1 MFFCCLKIFK
11 EWHMSV
17 SSLAKSVARFHYD
30 NLQNGPLLTQFR
42 QTRSASLYAVSQLLE
57 SELSML
63 ARPSII

>member
-1 MFFCCLKIFK
+1 
-11 EWHMSV
+11 MSV
-17 SSLAKSVARFHYD
+17 SSLAKSVARFRYD